1 MSAFKRAFERL
12 SLHASV
18 HTGTR
23 KRPTPIVSQALEN
36 QIATCDNRTA
46 AVAQVHGKTLPSP
59 IYAQAGSGCI
69 YLTFLALGGSK
80 WHRHCRR
87 AAPKRRGVGLHAQN
101 DAKAALWPSPRYTER
116 PVRLQFMLGQVGL
129 YSDDINTHNRPD
141 SSRPQAAWSR
151 VARAKRC
158 GRGHCPLRSS

>member
-23 KRPTPIVSQALEN
+23 KRPTPIVSQALKN
-36 QIATCDNRTA
+36 QIATVRQPHCGRHSGTRKD
-46 AVAQVHGKTLPSP
+46 LPESNLCS
-59 IYAQAGSGCI
+59 GRSGCI
-69 YLTFLALGGSK
+69 LLTFLALRGSK

-101 DAKAALWPSPRYTER
+101 DAKAALWPSLRYTER
-116 PVRLQFMLGQVGL
+116 PARVQFMLGQVGL
-129 YSDDINTHNRPD
+129 YSDDTNTHNRPD
-141 SSRPQAAWSR
+141 SSRPQAARSR
-151 VARAKRC
+151 VACAKR
-158 GRGHCPLRSS
+158 RGSRTAARSS